1 MPPSPPISQQ
11 HKIFNV
17 LENGITQLGLV
28 DTHLDQ
34 RGYPNLDDHED
45 QLMVI
50 NAQLDYIF
58 GEAFTVSLS
67 SAGLRKKMNTFLA
80 RWDEIIIEESYTL
93 DERAAIRSKI
103 AILVETFTYFRANRG
118 LVVGQ
123 GILITQQSDAFEDR
137 IRQLDIYTR

>member
-58 GEAFTVSLS
+58 G
-67 SAGLRKKMNTFLA
+67 G
-80 RWDEIIIEESYTL
+80 II
-93 DERAAIRSKI
+93 
-103 AILVETFTYFRANRG
+103 FN
-118 LVVGQ
+118 
-123 GILITQQSDAFEDR
+123 
-137 IRQLDIYTR
+137 